1 MNIDF
6 NKTQQKSQ
14 NPEVEMTCGLEEMS
28 DEELLPINGG
38 VTVQLEFESND
49 ELNLVEAGVSARFG
63 RLGLGL

>member
-1 MNIDF
+1 MNLDF

-28 DEELLPINGG
+28 DEELLQINGG
-38 VTVQLEFESND
+38 VTVQLEFESD
-49 ELNLVEAGVSARFG
+49 ELNSVEAGVSARFG

>member
-1 MNIDF
+1 MNLNF
-6 NKTQQKSQ
+6 NQAQQKSQ

-38 VTVQLEFESND
+38 VTVQLEFESD
-49 ELNLVEAGVSARFG
+49 EQNSVEAGVSARFG

>member
-1 MNIDF
+1 MNLNF
-6 NKTQQKSQ
+6 NQAQQKNQ

-38 VTVQLEFESND
+38 VTVQLEFESE
-49 ELNLVEAGVSARFG
+49 ELNSVEAGVSARFE